1 MDSCIFLRIGKGF
14 FQMLTQKTTQTLAM
28 AIAHEIM
35 QGASWQEAREIVAG
49 YVDSNRDWP
58 NAELI
63 ETTLRRELYLLEPDH
78 ADILQ
83 HWRQLAL
90 YTMQRI
96 DFPLYLTGSVLNGCA
111 TVYSNLRL
119 AAFTDDPK
127 AVEIALMQ
135 AGIDFEVI
143 DPEPAKPQAE
153 IAYGWLVDIPRE
165 SLFLKKD
172 KHLRRVGIRLEVFR
186 TKDLYTHRYKKT
198 PDEHQCLLEASGRI
212 DMNELQSLI
221 NDR

>member
-1 MDSCIFLRIGKGF
+1 M
-14 FQMLTQKTTQTLAM
+14 MTQKTTQTLAM

-35 QGASWQEAREIVAG
+35 QGASWQEAREIVAD
-49 YVDSNRDWP
+49 YVESSRDWP

-78 ADILQ
+78 AAILRR
-83 HWRQLAL
+83 WRQLAL
-90 YTMQRI
+90 FVMEQV

-119 AAFTDDPK
+119 AAFTDDTK
-127 AVEIALMQ
+127 SVEIALMQ

-143 DPEPAKPQAE
+143 EPEPAKPLAE
-153 IAYGWLVDIPRE
+153 IAYGWLVNIPRD

-186 TKDLYTHRYKKT
+186 ATRRT
-198 PDEHQCLLEASGRI
+198 PKFTGIGRSNRQKRI
-212 DMNELQSLI
+212 TFI
-221 NDR
+221 N

>member
-1 MDSCIFLRIGKGF
+1 M
-14 FQMLTQKTTQTLAM
+14 MTQKTTQSLAL

-35 QGASWQEAREIVAG
+35 QGASWQEAREIVAD
-49 YVDSNRDWP
+49 YVESSRDWP

-78 ADILQ
+78 AAILR

-90 YTMQRI
+90 FVMEQV

-119 AAFTDDPK
+119 AAFTDDTK
-127 AVEIALMQ
+127 SVEIALMQ

-143 DPEPAKPQAE
+143 DPEPAKPLAE
-153 IAYGWLVDIPRE
+153 IAYGWLVNIPRD

-186 TKDLYTHRYKKT
+186 AKDLYTHRYKKA
-198 PDEHQCLLEASGRI
+198 PDEHQNSLESAGLI
-212 DMNELQSLI
+212 DKNELHSLI
-221 NDR
+221 NTP

>member
-119 AAFTDDPK
+119 AAFTDDAK

-153 IAYGWLVDIPRE
+153 IAYGWLVNIPRE

-186 TKDLYTHRYKKT
+186 TKDLYTHRYKKKT
-198 PDEHQCLLEASGRI
+198 DEHQCLLEASGRI

>member
-1 MDSCIFLRIGKGF
+1 
-14 FQMLTQKTTQTLAM
+14 MLTQKNSQSLAM

-35 QGASWQEAREIVAG
+35 QGASWQEAREIVAD
-49 YVDSNRDWP
+49 YVGNTADWP

-78 ADILQ
+78 AEILQ
-83 HWRQLAL
+83 NWRHLAR
-90 YTMQRI
+90 YIMQRI

-119 AAFTDDPK
+119 AAFTDDAK
-127 AVEIALMQ
+127 SVEIALMQ
-135 AGIDFEVI
+135 ADIQFEVI
-143 DPEPAKPQAE
+143 DPEPAKPQAQ
-153 IAYGWLVDIPRE
+153 IAYGWLIDVPRE

-186 TKDLYTHRYKKT
+186 AKDLYNHRYKKA
-198 PDEHQCLLEASGRI
+198 PDEHQNALESAGRI
-212 DMNELQSLI
+212 DIAELEALI
-221 NDR
+221 NTH

>member
-1 MDSCIFLRIGKGF
+1 M
-14 FQMLTQKTTQTLAM
+14 MTQKTTQTLAM

-35 QGASWQEAREIVAG
+35 QGASWQEAREIVAD
-49 YVDSNRDWP
+49 YVESSRDWP

-78 ADILQ
+78 AAILR
-83 HWRQLAL
+83 HWRQLAFFV
-90 YTMQRI
+90 MEQV

-119 AAFTDDPK
+119 AAFTDDTK
-127 AVEIALMQ
+127 SVEIALMQ

-143 DPEPAKPQAE
+143 DPEPAQPQAE
-153 IAYGWLVDIPRE
+153 IAYGWLVNIPRD

-186 TKDLYTHRYKKT
+186 AKDLYTHRYKKT
-198 PDEHQCLLEASGRI
+198 PDEHQNSLESAGRI
-212 DMNELQSLI
+212 DKNELHSLI
-221 NDR
+221 NTP

>member
-1 MDSCIFLRIGKGF
+1 M
-14 FQMLTQKTTQTLAM
+14 MTQKTTQSLAM

-35 QGASWQEAREIVAG
+35 QGASWQEAREIVAD
-49 YVDSNRDWP
+49 YVESSRDWP

-78 ADILQ
+78 AEILR

-90 YTMQRI
+90 FVMEQV
-96 DFPLYLTGSVLNGCA
+96 DFPLFLTGSVLNGCA

-119 AAFTDDPK
+119 TAFTDDPK
-127 AVEIALMQ
+127 SVEIALMQ

-153 IAYGWLVDIPRE
+153 IAYGWLVNIPRD

-186 TKDLYTHRYKKT
+186 AKDLYTHRYKKA
-198 PDEHQCLLEASGRI
+198 PDEHQNSLESAGRI
-212 DMNELQSLI
+212 DKNELSSLI
-221 NDR
+221 NTP

>member
-1 MDSCIFLRIGKGF
+1 M
-14 FQMLTQKTTQTLAM
+14 MTQKTTQSLAL

-35 QGASWQEAREIVAG
+35 QGASWQEAREIVAD
-49 YVDSNRDWP
+49 YIESSRDWP

-78 ADILQ
+78 AAILR

-90 YTMQRI
+90 FVMEQV

-119 AAFTDDPK
+119 AAFTDDTK
-127 AVEIALMQ
+127 SVEIALMQ

-143 DPEPAKPQAE
+143 DPEPAKPLAE
-153 IAYGWLVDIPRE
+153 VAYGWLVNIPRD

-186 TKDLYTHRYKKT
+186 AKDLYTHRYKKT
-198 PDEHQCLLEASGRI
+198 PDEHQNSLESAGRI
-212 DMNELQSLI
+212 DKNELPSLI
-221 NDR
+221 NTP

>member
-1 MDSCIFLRIGKGF
+1 
-14 FQMLTQKTTQTLAM
+14 MLTQKTTQSLAM

-35 QGASWQEAREIVAG
+35 QGASWQEAREIVAD
-49 YVDSNRDWP
+49 YVESHHDWP

-78 ADILQ
+78 ASILQ

-119 AAFTDDPK
+119 AAFTDDSK
-127 AVEIALMQ
+127 SVEIALMQ

-153 IAYGWLVDIPRE
+153 IAYGWLVEIPRE
-165 SLFLKKD
+165 SIFLKKD
-172 KHLRRVGIRLEVFR
+172 KHLRRAGIRLEVFR
-186 TKDLYTHRYKKT
+186 AKDLYTHRYKKT
-198 PDEHQCLLEASGRI
+198 ADEYQCDLEASGRI
-212 DMNELQSLI
+212 NLNELQSLI
-221 NDR
+221 DAR

>member
-119 AAFTDDPK
+119 ATFTDDAK

-153 IAYGWLVDIPRE
+153 IAYGWLVNIPRE

-186 TKDLYTHRYKKT
+186 TKDLYTHRYKKKNRRT
-198 PDEHQCLLEASGRI
+198 SMPLGSIGA
-212 DMNELQSLI
+212 N
-221 NDR
+221 

>member
-1 MDSCIFLRIGKGF
+1 
-14 FQMLTQKTTQTLAM
+14 MLTQKTTQSLAM

-35 QGASWQEAREIVAG
+35 QGASWQEAREIVAD
-49 YVDSNRDWP
+49 YVESHHDWP

-78 ADILQ
+78 ASILQ

-96 DFPLYLTGSVLNGCA
+96 DFPLYLTGSVLNGSA

-119 AAFTDDPK
+119 AAFTDDSK
-127 AVEIALMQ
+127 SVEIALMQ

-153 IAYGWLVDIPRE
+153 IAYGWLVEIPRE
-165 SLFLKKD
+165 SIFLKKD
-172 KHLRRVGIRLEVFR
+172 KHLRRAGIRLEVFR
-186 TKDLYTHRYKKT
+186 AKDLYTHRYKKT
-198 PDEHQCLLEASGRI
+198 ADEYQCDLEASGRI
-212 DMNELQSLI
+212 NLNELQSLI
-221 NDR
+221 DAR

>member
-1 MDSCIFLRIGKGF
+1 M
-14 FQMLTQKTTQTLAM
+14 MTQKTTQSLAM

-35 QGASWQEAREIVAG
+35 QGASWQEAREIVAD
-49 YVDSNRDWP
+49 YVELSRDWP

-78 ADILQ
+78 AAILR

-90 YTMQRI
+90 FVMEQV

-119 AAFTDDPK
+119 AAFTDDTK
-127 AVEIALMQ
+127 SVEIALMQ

-153 IAYGWLVDIPRE
+153 IAYGWLVNIPRD

-186 TKDLYTHRYKKT
+186 AKDLYTHRYKKA
-198 PDEHQCLLEASGRI
+198 PDEHQNSLESAGRI
-212 DMNELQSLI
+212 DKNELSSLI
-221 NDR
+221 NTP

>member
-1 MDSCIFLRIGKGF
+1 M
-14 FQMLTQKTTQTLAM
+14 MTQKTTQSLAM

-35 QGASWQEAREIVAG
+35 QGASWQEAREIVAD
-49 YVDSNRDWP
+49 YVESSRDWP

-78 ADILQ
+78 AEILR

-90 YTMQRI
+90 FVMEQV
-96 DFPLYLTGSVLNGCA
+96 DFPLFLTGSVLNGCA

-127 AVEIALMQ
+127 SVEIALMQ

-153 IAYGWLVDIPRE
+153 IAYGWLVNIPRD

-186 TKDLYTHRYKKT
+186 AKDLYTHRYKKA
-198 PDEHQCLLEASGRI
+198 PDEHQNSLESAGRI
-212 DMNELQSLI
+212 DKNELSSLI
-221 NDR
+221 NTP

>member
-1 MDSCIFLRIGKGF
+1 
-14 FQMLTQKTTQTLAM
+14 MLTQKNSQSLAM

-35 QGASWQEAREIVAG
+35 QGASWQEAREIVAD
-49 YVDSNRDWP
+49 YVGSTSDWP
-58 NAELI
+58 NADLI

-78 ADILQ
+78 ADILKK
-83 HWRQLAL
+83 WRQLAL
-90 YTMQRI
+90 YIMQRI
-96 DFPLYLTGSVLNGCA
+96 DFPLYLTGSVLIGCA

-119 AAFTDDPK
+119 AAFTDDAK
-127 AVEIALMQ
+127 SVEIALMQ

-153 IAYGWLVDIPRE
+153 IAYGWLIDVPRD

-186 TKDLYTHRYKKT
+186 AKDQYVHRYKKA
-198 PDEHQCLLEASGRI
+198 PDEHQNALESAGRI
-212 DMNELQSLI
+212 DLSELTTLI
-221 NDR
+221 NTY